1 MSIKEN
7 LTEVKKSIIS
17 ACERSNRN
25 ASDVT
30 LISVSKTKPVEMLI
44 EAYEAGV
51 CEFGENKVQ
60 ELCSKYEV
68 LPKDI
73 KWHLIGHLQ
82 TNKVKYIVD
91 KVYLIH
97 SVDSIKLAK
106 EISKEA
112 TKKNVTCNVLIEVN
126 VAEEESKFGVK
137 VYETES
143 LIREISILPNIK
155 VRGLMTV
162 APYVDDS
169 EENREIFYK
178 IKQLFIDIKNKNIDN
193 VCMDFMS
200 MGMSGDYEVAVEEG
214 ATHVRVGTR
223 IFGEREYN
231 I

>member
-1 MSIKEN
+1 MSIKDNLNEVYSDIEN
-7 LTEVKKSIIS
+7 AAK
-17 ACERSNRN
+17 RSNRDL
-25 ASDVT
+25 SSIT
-30 LISVSKTKPVEMLI
+30 LISVSKTKPIEMLE

-51 CEFGENKVQ
+51 REFGENKVQ

-73 KWHLIGHLQ
+73 RWHMIGHLQ

-97 SVDSIKLAK
+97 SVDSFKLAK

-112 TKKNVTCNVLIEVN
+112 LKKNVECNILIEVN

-137 VYETES
+137 VAETEK
-143 LIREISILPNIK
+143 LIREISVLPAVK

-162 APYVDDS
+162 APYVEDS
-169 EENREIFYK
+169 EQNRDIFCK
-178 IKQLFIDIKNKNIDN
+178 IKQLFIDIKAKNIDN
-193 VCMDFMS
+193 VFMDFMS
-200 MGMSGDYEVAVEEG
+200 MGMSGDYSVAVEEG
-214 ATHVRVGTR
+214 ATHIRVGTK